1 MEEIIKVAGEYY
13 VLATSSLADDRRR
26 VVKYANT
33 FAVFDRFG
41 DIQPIGLAEQGLY
54 HDGTRFLSCL
64 EFQIEGVRP
73 LLLSS
78 NVTRDNMLV
87 TVDLTNPDI
96 FRDNG
101 DLIPRGAIHVRRTKF
116 LHGGVCHEQFHIS
129 NYGLEDLQFQV
140 DVKFQADFA
149 DIFEVRGERR
159 KARGTLHD
167 PEPRAQGVTLA
178 YQGLDQLNRRTEID
192 FSHAPVRTDDQHAEF
207 LWNIPARE
215 SADFFLTTACHTSE
229 QTQPVLAYGTALEN
243 TLDNVRGV
251 FEHECVIHTSNEQFN
266 ALMTR
271 SVADLS
277 MLLTRENGALY
288 PYAGIPWY
296 STPFGRDGIITAL
309 ETLWLNPEV
318 ARGVLDYLA
327 GRQATEFN
335 DGQDAEP
342 GKILHEV
349 RFGEMANTGELPY
362 GRYYGSVDATPLF
375 VVLAGHYLRR
385 SGDHQYLHRLWP
397 VIENCLEWIDTHGD
411 LDEDGFIE
419 YQRRTEY
426 GLTNQGWKDSA
437 DSVFHE
443 NGELARG
450 PIALVE
456 AQAYAFMAKSE
467 AARMAEEL
475 GMRKEAMQLHVQ
487 AREMKKRFEAV
498 FWDESMGGY
507 VLALDGDKHPCRVKS
522 SNMGHTLFAGIASPE
537 RAKRVTR
544 LLMSRAFNSGWG
556 LRTIAE
562 GQPRYNPMSYHNG
575 SVWPHDNAL
584 IAQGMARYG
593 FKEEAARILGMMFD
607 TSQQVDQHR
616 LPELLCGFERRTGD
630 SPTLY
635 PVACSP
641 QAWAAAASIHL
652 LQSCLGLT
660 VNGGQQRVYLS
671 KPVLPPFLDIVRIQD
686 LQVGDGSLDLL
697 FERHEHDVSVRIE
710 RRRGKVGL
718 TLNK

>member
-1 MEEIIKVAGEYY
+1 MDEIIKVAGEYY

-41 DIQPIGLAEQGLY
+41 DIQPIGLGEQGLY

-96 FRDNG
+96 LLED
-101 DLIPRGAIHVRRTKF
+101 DAMIPRGAIHVMRAKF
-116 LHGGVCHEQFHIS
+116 LHEGVCHEKYRIS
-129 NYGLEDLQFQV
+129 NYGLDDL
-140 DVKFQADFA
+140 DVRFSLKYQADFA

-159 KARGTLHD
+159 ERRGQAGA
-167 PEPRAQGVTLA
+167 AQTNGREVILP
-178 YQGLDQLNRRTEID
+178 YLGLDNIPRSTEIR
-192 FSHAPVRTDDQHAEF
+192 FSHAPDRIDGAQADFVLR
-207 LWNIPARE
+207 IPARGSE
-215 SADFFLTTACHTSE
+215 EFLTT
-229 QTQPVLAYGTALEN
+229 
-243 TLDNVRGV
+243 TLCRTPKRDRAVPDRDAAWEAASYEMWNI
-251 FEHECVIHTSNEQFN
+251 FEHECVIRTSNEQFN
-266 ALMTR
+266 ELISR
-271 SVADLS
+271 SVSDLA

-327 GRQATEFN
+327 ERQATDFN

-375 VVLAGHYLRR
+375 VVLAGRYLRR
-385 SGDHQYLHRLWP
+385 SGDQQYLHQLWP
-397 VIENCLEWIDTHGD
+397 CIERCLEWIDRHGD
-411 LDEDGFIE
+411 RDGDGFLE

-426 GLTNQGWKDSA
+426 GLTNQGWKDSV
-437 DSVFHE
+437 DSVFHAD
-443 NGELARG
+443 GELAKG

-456 AQAYAFMAKSE
+456 AQAYAYMAKSE

-475 GMRKEAMQLHVQ
+475 GMRKQAMQLHVQ
-487 AREMKKRFEAV
+487 ARELRKRFEKT
-498 FWDESMGGY
+498 FWDDRMGGY
-507 VLALDGDKHPCRVKS
+507 VLALDGEKRPCRVLS
-522 SNMGHTLFAGIASPE
+522 SNMGHCLFSGIVSPR
-537 RAKRVTR
+537 RAESVTR
-544 LLMSRAFNSGWG
+544 LLMGREFNSGWG

-575 SVWPHDNAL
+575 SVWPHDNAM
-584 IAQGMARYG
+584 IAHGMALYG
-593 FKEEAARILGMMFD
+593 FKSEAAEILRMMFD
-607 TSQQVDQHR
+607 TSQQVDLHR
-616 LPELLCGFERRTGD
+616 LPELLCGFERRPGD
-630 SPTLY
+630 GPTLY

-641 QAWAAAASIHL
+641 QAWASAATIYL
-652 LQSCLGLT
+652 LQACLGLT
-660 VNGGQQRVYLS
+660 VHGVQKRVYLNS
-671 KPVLPPFLDIVRIQD
+671 PVLPEFLDTVRVQG
-686 LQVGDGSLDLL
+686 LKVGSGTLDLL
-697 FERHEHDVSVRIE
+697 FERHEKDVSVRIE
-710 RRRGKVGL
+710 NREGDVGL

>member
-64 EFQIEGVRP
+64 EFQIEDVRP

-96 FRDNG
+96 FLQDG
-101 DLIPRGAIHVRRTKF
+101 GMIPRGAIHVHRSKF
-116 LHGGVCHEQFHIS
+116 LHGGVCHERFHIS

-140 DVKFQADFA
+140 AVKFQADFA

-159 KARGTLHD
+159 TKRGTSL
-167 PEPRAQGVTLA
+167 PTSQRERGVTLA
-178 YQGLDQLNRRTEID
+178 YQGLDKLDRRTEID
-192 FSHAPVRTDDQHAEF
+192 FSHEPTHMDDHEARF
-207 LWNIPARE
+207 LWSIPARE
-215 SADFFLTTACHTSE
+215 SEDFEITTACHTSE
-229 QTQPVLAYGTALEN
+229 HTQPVWGFDNALET
-243 TLDNVRGV
+243 TLDNVRGL
-251 FEHECVIHTSNEQFN
+251 FDHECVVHTSNEQFN
-266 ALMTR
+266 ELMTR
-271 SVADLS
+271 SVSDLS
-277 MLLTRENGALY
+277 MLLTRENGTLY

-309 ETLWLNPEV
+309 ETLWLNPDV

-327 GRQATEFN
+327 QRQATEFN

-342 GKILHEV
+342 GKILHEM

-362 GRYYGSVDATPLF
+362 GQYYGSVDATPLF
-375 VVLAGHYLRR
+375 VVLAGRYLRR
-385 SGDHQYLHRLWP
+385 SGDHHYLHRLWP
-397 VIENCLEWIDTHGD
+397 VIEGCLDWIDSHGD
-411 LDEDGFIE
+411 MDGDGFIE
-419 YQRRTEY
+419 YQRRTDF

-437 DSVFHE
+437 DSVFHDD
-443 NGELARG
+443 GTLATG

-475 GMRKEAMQLHVQ
+475 GMRKEAMQWHVQ
-487 AREMKKRFEAV
+487 AREMKKRFEST
-498 FWDESMGGY
+498 FWDKDMGGY
-507 VLALDGDKHPCRVKS
+507 VLALDGKNRPCRVKS
-522 SNMGHTLFAGIASPE
+522 SNMGHALFAGIVSPD

-544 LLMSRAFNSGWG
+544 LLMGREFNSGWG
-556 LRTIAE
+556 LRTIAK

-584 IAQGMARYG
+584 IAQGMAQYG
-593 FKEEAARILGMMFD
+593 FKEEAAHILGMIFD

-616 LPELLCGFERRTGD
+616 LPELLCGFERRPGD
-630 SPTLY
+630 GPTLY

-641 QAWAAAASIHL
+641 QAWAAAATISL
-652 LQSCLGLT
+652 LQSCLGIS
-660 VNGGQQRVYLS
+660 VNGAQRRVYLT
-671 KPVLPPFLDIVRIQD
+671 KPVLPPFLHIVRIKD

-710 RRRGKVGL
+710 RRRGDVGL